1 MTRDRL
7 YIETMERVL
16 TKTNKVSIDNK
27 GASAPIILP
36 PDVFRPRAAPQP
48 SSATATPAL
57 PQRVSGG
64 TQ

>member
-1 MTRDRL
+1 
-7 YIETMERVL
+7 VL
-16 TKTNKVSIDNK
+16 TKTNKVIIDNK